1 MKSLKTTTEA
11 SPAISVQRNGTEVPS
26 WIARSIPELIKH
38 KHRLEA
44 EIAAVQVEMAEID
57 RHIEAAALRSANS
70 DEEELPDLSSFRDS
84 IRRLLI
90 NLWNAT
96 DNVLSHDAIKAYVLL
111 DEISSN
117 NAVYDIIREARKEI
131 EKQGFPYKIDS
142 VWGRGYQL
150 VKRTV

>member
-1 MKSLKTTTEA
+1 MKSLKIANDTN
-11 SPAISVQRNGTEVPS
+11 SAISVQQNS
-26 WIARSIPELIKH
+26 SIPYAQISHPVPQLIERK
-38 KHRLEA
+38 RQLEADISAKQA
-44 EIAAVQVEMAEID
+44 EIAEVD

-131 EKQGFPYKIDS
+131 EKQGFLYKIDN